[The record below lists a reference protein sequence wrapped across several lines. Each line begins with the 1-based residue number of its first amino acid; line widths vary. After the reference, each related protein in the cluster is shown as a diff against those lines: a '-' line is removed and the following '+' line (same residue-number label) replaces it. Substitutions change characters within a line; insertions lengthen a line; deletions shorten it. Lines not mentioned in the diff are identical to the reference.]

1 VNVFKQRAKQYM
13 GVKDE
18 DKLSRTDQKRLRAKA
33 QKIRN
38 SEKKATRNKKILL
51 RLRCR

>member
-13 GVKDE
+13 GVQDE

-33 QKIRN
+33 QKIKT
-38 SEKKATRNKKILL
+38 SEKKANRKQDVIL
-51 RLRCR
+51 